1 MASTPA
7 RIGDPAPHFELP
19 AVNREGKVSLEDY
32 RGRAPVL
39 VGLFRGLHC
48 PFCRRQIVQLGT
60 TQDKLKAMGVETMA
74 VVNTPVERARLYFK
88 YRPARVLLAADPD
101 VATHQS
107 FGLPKG
113 TLIEDESKTSWAQ
126 GTFTLGQMQAARINP
141 GGDLPEPQNP
151 FVAMETLNRRDEFEL
166 TEVDKQI
173 AAVHGFQLA
182 GHVLLDRDGI
192 IRWRHIEGIERMSDL
207 GKQPSDEEIL
217 QAARAL

>member
-1 MASTPA
+1 MAFTPP
-7 RIGDPAPHFELP
+7 RIGDPAPPFELP
-19 AVNREGKVSLEDY
+19 AVNREGKISLDDY

-60 TQDKLKAMGVETMA
+60 TQDKLKAMGIETMA

-113 TLIEDESKTSWAQ
+113 TPIEDESSTSWAQ
-126 GTFTLGQMQAARINP
+126 GTFTIGQMQAIRINP
-141 GGDLPEPQNP
+141 TGDLPEPQNP
-151 FVAMETLNRRDEFEL
+151 FVAMETLNQREGFEL

-173 AAVHGFQLA
+173 AAAHGFQLA

-192 IRWRHIEGIERMSDL
+192 IRWRHIEGIEQMTDL

-217 QAARAL
+217 EAARAL